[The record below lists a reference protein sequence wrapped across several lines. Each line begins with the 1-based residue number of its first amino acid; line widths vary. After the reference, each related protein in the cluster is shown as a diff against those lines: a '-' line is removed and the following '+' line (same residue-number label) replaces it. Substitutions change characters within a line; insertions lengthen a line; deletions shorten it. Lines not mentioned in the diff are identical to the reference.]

1 MIKFTV
7 TDSYGA
13 DTHSKEVDIRHL
25 QERLFYQAYVFDLK
39 TDRILTFS
47 AGFYGFAT
55 PGEGVAACQLATS
68 FP

>member
-7 TDSYGA
+7 TDSYGV
-13 DTHSKEVDIRHL
+13 DTYSKEVYIRHL
-25 QERLFYQAYVFDLK
+25 QERPFCQAYVFDLK
-39 TDRILTFS
+39 TDGILTFS

-68 FP
+68 LP